1 MKPYNSSRSK
11 KEEVRSMF
19 DAIAFRYDQLNHLL
33 SLGIDRSWRRKV
45 VRRVK
50 ASGARRILDVATGTG
65 DLAVMMARAC
75 PSATIEG
82 IDLSEQ
88 MLAIGQQKVEWAGL
102 EKRVFLSQGDAESLS
117 MEDNSYDCVT
127 VAFGVR
133 NFEDIDRGMA
143 EIWRVLR
150 PGGRAHVLEFGLPK
164 NNLLGGFYRFYFHR
178 VLPGIGRWISRDKQ
192 AYTYLPRS
200 VDHFPYGDGFV
211 RVMRRS
217 GFDAV
222 DYQDLF
228 GGVAQ
233 IYEGVKPLTVKN
245 EKHER

>member
-1 MKPYNSSRSK
+1 
-11 KEEVRSMF
+11 MF

-50 ASGARRILDVATGTG
+50 SLGAHRILDVATGTG
-65 DLAVMMARAC
+65 DLALMMARAC
-75 PSATIEG
+75 PAATIEG

-88 MLAIGQQKVEWAGL
+88 MLAIGQQKVELAGL
-102 EKRVFLSQGDAESLS
+102 EQRIFLSQGDAESLS
-117 MEDNSYDCVT
+117 MENDSYDCVT

-150 PGGRAHVLEFGLPK
+150 PEGRVFVLEFGLPK
-164 NNLLGGFYRFYFHR
+164 NKWLGGFYRFYFHR

-200 VDHFPYGDGFV
+200 VDHFPYGEGFM
-211 RVMRRS
+211 RVMRQS
-217 GFDAV
+217 GFEEV
-222 DYQDLF
+222 NCRDLF

-233 IYEGVKPLTVKN
+233 IYEGVKPQNLN
-245 EKHER
+245 L